1 MKREDLEHIIR
12 ASGVITDE
20 YEFVIVGSQSLL
32 GGHPY
37 PPEVFTALA
46 EADIYPLHAPE
57 KADDIDGAIGEG
69 SQFHES
75 NGYYAQGVGPDTA
88 ILPDGWLRRVDKIQN
103 DGTNSRIGYCLS
115 AIDLFMAKVVANR
128 DRDRDQRGAVGARL
142 RGGRNGRFEV
152 DQMLIDTAAKGRLR
166 ARVKRWVGIAQ
177 AQALAKD
184 WGKPDK
190 ATAPAFRAVVGANG
204 RHISCF

>member
-37 PPEVFTALA
+37 PPEVFTASA

-75 NGYYAQGVGPDTA
+75 NGYYAQGASGQTRP
-88 ILPDGWLRRVDKIQN
+88 
-103 DGTNSRIGYCLS
+103 YCLT
-115 AIDLFMAKVVANR
+115 D
-128 DRDRDQRGAVGARL
+128 GCG
-142 RGGRNGRFEV
+142 E
-152 DQMLIDTAAKGRLR
+152 LIRSRTMVRAAASDT
-166 ARVKRWVGIAQ
+166 V
-177 AQALAKD
+177 
-184 WGKPDK
+184 
-190 ATAPAFRAVVGANG
+190 
-204 RHISCF
+204 